1 MGLMMTLPLKIESV
15 LNALSG
21 RSKNFILSLSLC
33 LAVAIGAVNIVT
45 GFEISISLLYLIPIS
60 VAAWLYGS
68 WCGIFVSVFC
78 SAIWFAA
85 DYLSGYQH
93 RNLYI
98 GIWNH
103 IMWAGLFAMFSYSLS
118 RLKKSI
124 DAAKLQ
130 SRTDAITGV
139 ANQRYFMEI
148 SGTEAYKASR
158 YNHPLSLAY
167 LDVDGFKEVNDKF
180 GHTVGDTLIVLI
192 AKTIKENI
200 RASDLVARLGG
211 DEFAILFPVTGGEQI
226 KVVVRNM
233 RDKLNA
239 AVQEGNYGVTFSIG
253 VVTFIDHDYT
263 IDDVIKKADDLMY
276 SVKNSGKNMIRYRV
290 FF

>member
-1 MGLMMTLPLKIESV
+1 MMNLPLIPESI
-15 LNALSG
+15 LDALSG
-21 RSKNFILSLSLC
+21 RSKNFIFSLSLSLA
-33 LAVAIGAVNIVT
+33 LAVGAVNIAT
-45 GFEISISLLYLIPIS
+45 GFEISVSLLYLIPIS
-60 VAAWLYGS
+60 IAAWFYGL
-68 WCGIFVSVFC
+68 WCGIFLSFFC

-85 DYLSGYQH
+85 DYFSGYQH

-103 IMWAGLFAMFSYSLS
+103 IMWAGLFAMFSYSLFM
-118 RLKKSI
+118 LKKSL
-124 DAAKLQ
+124 DATRLQ
-130 SRTDAITGV
+130 SRTDPVTGV
-139 ANQRYFMEI
+139 ANQKYFMEI

-180 GHTVGDTLIVLI
+180 GHTVGDALIVLI
-192 AKTIKENI
+192 ANTIKENI

-226 KVVVRNM
+226 KVVVSNV

-239 AVQEGNYGVTFSIG
+239 AVQAGKYGVTFSIG
-253 VVTFIDHDYT
+253 VVTFTDHDYT
-263 IDDVIKKADDLMY
+263 IDDVIRKADDLMY